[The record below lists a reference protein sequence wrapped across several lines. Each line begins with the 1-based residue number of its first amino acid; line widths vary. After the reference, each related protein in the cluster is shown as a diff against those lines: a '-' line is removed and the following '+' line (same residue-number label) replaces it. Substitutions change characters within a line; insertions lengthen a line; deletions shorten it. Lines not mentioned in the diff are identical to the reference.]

1 MRATTETLVEDV
13 LANPERYDAETVAQA
28 LAIADDLG
36 LDIPLVARAARAH
49 VQAIIRIATIIRRAK
64 EARNDA

>member
-36 LDIPLVARAARAH
+36 LDIPLVARAARVH
-49 VQAIIRIATIIRRAK
+49 VNAIIRIATLIRRAK

>member
-1 MRATTETLVEDV
+1 MRATTEALIEHV
-13 LANPERYDAETVAQA
+13 LENPEQYDAETVAQA

-36 LDIPLVARAARAH
+36 LDIPLVARAARVH
-49 VQAIIRIATIIRRAK
+49 VNAIIRIALLIRRAK